1 MLKIERYKVSNANQW
16 DKFVLSSNNGTI
28 FHLKQFLNYHPE
40 ERFIDHSLVIT
51 KREKIFSVF
60 PAAEKNLDGE
70 KTLVSHPGSSVGSFA
85 VPVNLSLANALALVK
100 KLKAYSREQKFR
112 RIIITLPPYPYQN
125 RPSDYMEYA
134 FFSQGFRYKKREV
147 TSILF
152 LDKSID
158 RILDNFHTSHKRS
171 IRKASEI
178 GIKIRQSDDLE
189 TFYKILQNN
198 LKTRHGVKP
207 THTLDELKKIKAEFP
222 KEVTL
227 FGAYYNDMMV
237 AGVINFH
244 INNKALLAFYISH
257 DENYSD
263 LRSVNLL
270 FYFIFSWAINNG
282 YNTYDFGI
290 FTIDGEPNMGL
301 GRFKE
306 NFGASGIFRNTIEI
320 RLQ

>member
-1 MLKIERYKVSNANQW
+1 MLKIERYRVSNANQW

-28 FHLKQFLNYHPE
+28 FHLKQFLSYHPE
-40 ERFIDHSLVIT
+40 ERFIDHSLVVIR
-51 KREKIFSVF
+51 REKIFSVF
-60 PAAEKNLDGE
+60 PAAEKNFKGE

-85 VPVNLSLANALALVK
+85 VPLNLSLANALALVK
-100 KLKAYSREQKFR
+100 KLKDYAEEQKFK
-112 RIIITLPPYPYQN
+112 RIIITLPPYPYQKC
-125 RPSDYMEYA
+125 PSNYMEYA
-134 FFSQGFRYKKREV
+134 FFSHGFKYKKREV

-152 LDKSID
+152 LNKSID
-158 RILDNFHTSHKRS
+158 RVLENFHVSHKRS
-171 IRKASEI
+171 TRKASEL

-207 THTLDELKKIKAEFP
+207 THTLDELKKIKADFP

-227 FGAYYNDMMV
+227 FGAYYNDIMV
-237 AGVINFH
+237 SGVINFH
-244 INNKALLAFYISH
+244 INEKAVLAFYISH
-257 DENYSD
+257 DENYSA

-270 FYFIFSWAINNG
+270 FYSVFRWAINNG
-282 YNTYDFGI
+282 YSIYDFGL

-306 NFGASGIFRNTIEI
+306 NFGASGIFRDTIEI
-320 RLQ
+320 RL